1 MYRNSRERRR
11 TEEKQEK
18 EKNEAEAKA
27 KAKAKAK
34 ANRIPG
40 IFREMK
46 YNDISDN
53 DSVVILCA
61 GPSLNI
67 YATNVI
73 DYIKN
78 NKSLVIAANYNFED
92 RGIKS
97 DYTYITDQEK
107 LIENLEKIK
116 SHLVMPIKMKTDS
129 DKNKIE
135 KFLRSYGGKMKNY
148 IAKKFD
154 CDKYKVFHVGVRDG
168 NTVYSET
175 GKLKIGK
182 SGVFPY
188 RRLGSA
194 GQGAIMIALLA
205 RPKKMLIVGLDG
217 PKQEEGTCSKMLYD
231 GRFIKY
237 DKDKFV
243 RITDYIRDI
252 LLPSVIS
259 MGVTIETFKDV
270 AFYGIDKEKA
280 GVKIIE

>member
-1 MYRNSRERRR
+1 MNKKS
-11 TEEKQEK
+11 
-18 EKNEAEAKA
+18 
-27 KAKAKAK
+27 
-34 ANRIPG
+34 NRVPG
-40 IFREMK
+40 VFREMK
-46 YNDISDN
+46 YDDVQDN
-53 DSVVILCA
+53 KSVVILCA
-61 GPSLNI
+61 GPSLNV
-67 YATNVI
+67 YANDIVN
-73 DYIKN
+73 YIKN

-92 RGIKS
+92 KGIKS

-116 SHLVMPIKMKTDS
+116 SHLILPIKMKTDS
-129 DKNKIE
+129 DKNKME
-135 KFLRSYGGKMKNY
+135 KFFSRYEGKMKNY
-148 IAKKFD
+148 IARKFD
-154 CDKYKVFHVGVRDG
+154 CDKYKVFHVGVRGG

-217 PKQEEGTCSKMLYD
+217 PKKEAGKCAKLLYD
-231 GRFIKY
+231 GRSIKY

-259 MGVTIETFKDV
+259 RGITIETFKDV
-270 AFYGIDKEKA
+270 AFYGIDKDKA

>member
-1 MYRNSRERRR
+1 MNKKS
-11 TEEKQEK
+11 
-18 EKNEAEAKA
+18 
-27 KAKAKAK
+27 
-34 ANRIPG
+34 NRVPG
-40 IFREMK
+40 VFREMK
-46 YNDISDN
+46 YDDIPDN
-53 DSVVILCA
+53 KSVVILCA
-61 GPSLNI
+61 GPSLNV
-67 YATNVI
+67 YANKIV

-92 RGIKS
+92 KGIKS

-107 LIENLEKIK
+107 LIENIDKIN
-116 SHLVMPIKMKTDS
+116 SHLVLPIKMKTDCD
-129 DKNKIE
+129 DKKIE
-135 KFLRSYGGKMKNY
+135 KYLRPYGGKMKNFVS
-148 IAKKFD
+148 KRFN
-154 CDKYKVFHVGVRDG
+154 CDKYKVFHVGVRG
-168 NTVYSET
+168 GTTVYSET

-205 RPKKMLIVGLDG
+205 RPKNMLIVGLDG
-217 PKQEEGTCSKMLYD
+217 PKKEDGRCSKMLYD
-231 GRFIKY
+231 GRSIKY
-237 DKDKFV
+237 DKDKFI

-280 GVKIIE
+280 GVKIIG